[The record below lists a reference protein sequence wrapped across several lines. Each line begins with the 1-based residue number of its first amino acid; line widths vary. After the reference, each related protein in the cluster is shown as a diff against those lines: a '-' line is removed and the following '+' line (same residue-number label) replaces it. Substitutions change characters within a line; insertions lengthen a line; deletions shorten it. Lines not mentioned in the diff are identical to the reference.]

1 MKKILGLN
9 SIGFNTSASLI
20 INGKIV
26 GAIEEERLNREK
38 RTRKFPNYSIKYLLE
53 KNNLNFKDIDDIG
66 ISWNPMLNL
75 EKYQKN
81 FHDTNRYIPEILFST
96 LANFSVLIK
105 HGKDED
111 YITQTLKIGN
121 KKLIYFLSN
130 TIYVMHLIFFSRV
143 LIKLLY

>member
-1 MKKILGLN
+1 MVQKFLKKIN
-9 SIGFNTSASLI
+9 VNEKNFRNKFIGFNTSALII

-53 KNNLNFKDIDDIG
+53 KKFHFKDIDDIG

-75 EKYQKN
+75 KN
-81 FHDTNRYIPEILFST
+81 IKKIFMILYIPEILFST

-105 HGKDED
+105 HGKDEV
-111 YITQTLKIGN
+111 ISPKQ
-121 KKLIYFLSN
+121 
-130 TIYVMHLIFFSRV
+130 
-143 LIKLLY
+143 

>member
-1 MKKILGLN
+1 MKKILGIN

-38 RTRKFPNYSIKYLLE
+38 RTRKFPIHSIKYLLE
-53 KNNLNFKDIDDIG
+53 NNNLNFHDLDDIG
-66 ISWNPMLNL
+66 ISWNPMINL

-96 LANFSVLIK
+96 LANFEGLIK
-105 HGKDED
+105 QGKDED
-111 YITQTLKIGN
+111 YLTQTLKIGN
-121 KKLIYFLSN
+121 KKIN
-130 TIYVMHLIFFSRV
+130 IFF
-143 LIKLLY
+143 IKHHLCHASNFFLWF